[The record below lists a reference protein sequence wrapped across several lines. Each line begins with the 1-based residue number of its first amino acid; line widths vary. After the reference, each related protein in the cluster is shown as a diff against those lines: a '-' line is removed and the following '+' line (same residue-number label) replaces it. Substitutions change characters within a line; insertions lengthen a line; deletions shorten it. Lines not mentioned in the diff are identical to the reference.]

1 MGKQK
6 LQPGEHGEIFLQEIG
21 TNAWRGRTRLCLWDG
36 TETWV
41 SRNASTGDAARLKV
55 QKGVVERLSAARG
68 SDDLKPNS
76 KVGLACRQWIAEMRV
91 RSEWPRPPIR
101 PQTVDEY
108 ERLLGNH
115 VVPRLGRRGL
125 NELTPA
131 LCQSFLDGIV
141 KLGKSEGRQA
151 KGQEMVV
158 TTLQVRSALCMV
170 LDRAVVH
177 DAIRDNPMRK
187 TIAPER
193 KKPDPK
199 AMTVMDV
206 YRLRAAVR
214 AWEKHR
220 TGKPGPK
227 PTGHLPAVVDV
238 MLGTGMR
245 IGEVMAL
252 RWGEVN
258 LSPDGLPT
266 IAVEATLTD
275 VKGQGTV
282 RQSKPKTDAGERII
296 IIPPFVVESL
306 GQIRPAVTTAE
317 IPVFPSRRF
326 KDERAV
332 SKEQTTANLRRTLR
346 SALALAEMTGEVH
359 PHLLRSTA
367 ATYVARRMRTAD
379 AAALLGHKI
388 DAGVT
393 GKHYIERLRL
403 APDTSAVLQ
412 EMVDIGKEEAAKA
425 KRVKTTTQADK
436 GAPESLIVARA
447 RAVLR

>member
-1 MGKQK
+1 MGKHK
-6 LQPGEHGEIFLQEIG
+6 LEPGEHGEIFLQQTG
-21 TNAWRGRTRLCLWDG
+21 LKTWRGRTRLCLWDG

-41 SRNASTGDAARLKV
+41 SRNASTDDAARLKV

-76 KVGLACRQWIAEMRV
+76 KVGLACRQWVAEMRV

-115 VVPRLGRRGL
+115 VVPTLGKRRL

-131 LCQSFLDGIV
+131 LCQAFVDGIV
-141 KLGKSEGRQA
+141 KLGKSKERQA
-151 KGQEMVV
+151 KGQEMVT

-187 TIAPER
+187 TIAPAR
-193 KKPDPK
+193 KKPNPK
-199 AMTVMDV
+199 AMTVTDV
-206 YRLRAAVR
+206 YRLRTAVR
-214 AWEKHR
+214 AWEKDR
-220 TGKPGPK
+220 EGKPGPK
-227 PTGHLPAVVDV
+227 PTGQLPAAIDV

-282 RQSKPKTDAGERII
+282 RQPMPKTDAGERVI

-306 GQIRPAVTTAE
+306 EQIRPVVTSAE
-317 IPVFPSRRF
+317 MPVFPSRRF
-326 KDERAV
+326 KDKRV
-332 SKEQTTANLRRTLR
+332 REQTTANLRRTLR
-346 SALALAEMTGEVH
+346 SALALAKMAGEVH

-367 ATYVARRMRTAD
+367 ATFVARRMRAAD

-393 GKHYIERLRL
+393 GRHYIERLRL

-412 EMVDIGKEEAAKA
+412 EMVDIGKEEAAKLKRA
-425 KRVKTTTQADK
+425 KVAAASGMGSREKAVATRAD
-436 GAPESLIVARA
+436 
-447 RAVLR
+447 AVLR

>member
-6 LQPGEHGEIFLQEIG
+6 LQPGEHGEIFLQETG
-21 TNAWRGRTRLCLWDG
+21 PNAWRGRTRLCLWDG

-41 SRNASTGDAARLKV
+41 SRNASTDDAARLKV

-68 SDDLKPNS
+68 SDDLKPTS
-76 KVGLACRQWIAEMRV
+76 KVGLACRQWVAEMRV

-115 VVPRLGRRGL
+115 VVSTLGKRRL

-131 LCQSFLDGIV
+131 LCQAFVDGIV
-141 KLGKSEGRQA
+141 KLGKSTERQA
-151 KGQEMVV
+151 KGQEMVT

-187 TIAPER
+187 TIAPAR
-193 KKPDPK
+193 KKPNPK
-199 AMTVMDV
+199 AMTVTDV
-206 YRLRAAVR
+206 YRLRTAVR
-214 AWEKHR
+214 AWEKDR
-220 TGKPGPK
+220 EGRPGPK
-227 PTGHLPAVVDV
+227 PTGQLPAAIDV

-258 LSPDGLPT
+258 LSTDGLPT

-282 RQSKPKTDAGERII
+282 RQPKPKTDAGERII

-306 GQIRPAVTTAE
+306 EHIRPAVTSAE
-317 IPVFPSRRF
+317 MPVFPSRRF
-326 KDERAV
+326 KDEREV
-332 SKEQTTANLRRTLR
+332 PKEQTTANMRRTLR
-346 SALALAEMTGEVH
+346 SALALAKMTGEVH

-379 AAALLGHKI
+379 AAALLGHKV
-388 DAGVT
+388 DAGIT
-393 GKHYIERLRL
+393 GEYYIERLRL

-425 KRVKTTTQADK
+425 TRTEVAADR
-436 GAPESLIVARA
+436 ATRRPESLVATRVVA
-447 RAVLR
+447 ALR

>member
-1 MGKQK
+1 MGKHK
-6 LQPGEHGEIFLQEIG
+6 LEPGEHGEIFLQRTG
-21 TNAWRGRTRLCLWDG
+21 PNTWRGRTRLCLWDG

-41 SRNASTGDAARLKV
+41 SRNASDEDGARLKV

-68 SDDLKPNS
+68 SDDLKPTS
-76 KVGLACRQWIAEMRV
+76 KLGLACRQWVAEMRV

-115 VVPRLGRRGL
+115 VVPRLGKRRL

-131 LCQSFLDGIV
+131 LCQAFLDGIV
-141 KLGKSEGRQA
+141 KLGKSTERQA
-151 KGQEMVV
+151 KGQEMVT

-187 TIAPER
+187 TIAPQR

-214 AWEKHR
+214 AWEKDR
-220 TGKPGPK
+220 EGQPGPK
-227 PTGHLPAVVDV
+227 PTGHLPAAIDV

-282 RQSKPKTDAGERII
+282 RQPKPKTDAGERVI

-306 GQIRPAVTTAE
+306 EQIRPAVTSAE
-317 IPVFPSRRF
+317 MPVFPSRRL
-326 KDERAV
+326 KDKRV
-332 SKEQTTANLRRTLR
+332 REQTTANLRRTLR
-346 SALALAEMTGEVH
+346 SALALAKMTGEVR

-367 ATYVARRMRTAD
+367 ATFVARRMRAAD

-393 GKHYIERLRL
+393 GRHYIERLRL

-425 KRVKTTTQADK
+425 TRATAN
-436 GAPESLIVARA
+436 APTATGRRGSVVAARA
-447 RAVLR
+447 EVLLY

>member
-1 MGKQK
+1 MGKHK
-6 LQPGEHGEIFLQEIG
+6 LEPGEHGEIFLQQTG
-21 TNAWRGRTRLCLWDG
+21 PNTWRGRTRLCLWDG

-41 SRNASTGDAARLKV
+41 SRNAPDEDVARLKV

-68 SDDLKPNS
+68 SDDLKPSS
-76 KVGLACRQWIAEMRV
+76 KVGLACRQWVAEMRV

-115 VVPRLGRRGL
+115 VVPRLGKRRL

-131 LCQSFLDGIV
+131 LCQAFLDGIV
-141 KLGKSEGRQA
+141 KLGKSTERQA
-151 KGQEMVV
+151 KGQEMVT

-187 TIAPER
+187 TIAPAR
-193 KKPDPK
+193 KKPNPK
-199 AMTVMDV
+199 AMTVTDV
-206 YRLRAAVR
+206 YRLRTAVR
-214 AWEKHR
+214 AWEKDR
-220 TGKPGPK
+220 EGEPGPK
-227 PTGHLPAVVDV
+227 PTGQLPAAIDV

-282 RQSKPKTDAGERII
+282 RQPMPKTDAGERVI

-306 GQIRPAVTTAE
+306 EHIRPAVTSAE
-317 IPVFPSRRF
+317 MPVFPSRRF
-326 KDERAV
+326 KGERALP
-332 SKEQTTANLRRTLR
+332 KEQTPANMRRTLR
-346 SALALAEMTGEVH
+346 SALALAKMTGEVH

-367 ATYVARRMRTAD
+367 ATFVARRMNAAD

-393 GKHYIERLRL
+393 GEYYIERLRL

-425 KRVKTTTQADK
+425 KRAKTTTQASA
-436 GAPESLIVARA
+436 GPTATRA
-447 RAVLR
+447 EAVLR